1 MFADLGDWI
10 KQPNMNHNFLRQFF
24 IAGRP
29 AMKARSKLSEF
40 QREWLDLQPDLQERS
55 NKKAEQLIQHGK
67 KRRKSD
73 QSHKPG
79 KNTVI
84 SPSSPISPS
93 TYVCILST

>member
-1 MFADLGDWI
+1 
-10 KQPNMNHNFLRQFF
+10 MNAH
-24 IAGRP
+24 
-29 AMKARSKLSEF
+29 SKLSEF
-40 QREWLDLQPDLQERS
+40 QREWVDLQPDLQERS

-73 QSHKPG
+73 QSHKPRSAK

-93 TYVCILST
+93 TYVCILSTQAGQTEDKSKTSSKVSTYFGL